1 MTKLS
6 RIDLP
11 ARPGVRVF
19 IRGLM
24 LQTEIGVHPHERGRL
39 QPLVLDVE
47 LTLEPAVVA
56 GIGDTVNYEILA
68 QTARDLA
75 AEGHVELVETYAER
89 LAAAC
94 LALPRVT
101 AVRVRAEKP
110 QAIPDAAAAGVEV
123 TVTRD

>member
-1 MTKLS
+1 
-6 RIDLP
+6 
-11 ARPGVRVF
+11 
-19 IRGLM
+19 
-24 LQTEIGVHPHERGRL
+24 VHPHERGRL

-94 LALPRVT
+94 LALPRVA

-123 TVTRD
+123 TVTRDY

>member
-1 MTKLS
+1 MTKPP
-6 RIDLP
+6 IPDPP
-11 ARPGVRVF
+11 ALPGVKVF
-19 IRGLM
+19 IRGLL

-47 LTLEPAVVA
+47 LTLAPAPVA

-68 QTARDLA
+68 QTARALA

-94 LALPRVT
+94 LALPRVRS
-101 AVRVRAEKP
+101 VRVRAEKP